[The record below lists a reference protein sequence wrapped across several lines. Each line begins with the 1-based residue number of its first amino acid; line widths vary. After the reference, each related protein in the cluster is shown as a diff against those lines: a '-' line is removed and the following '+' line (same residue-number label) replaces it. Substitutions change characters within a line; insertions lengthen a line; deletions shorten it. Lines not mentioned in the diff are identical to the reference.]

1 MSHTA
6 VDVKVCGSLFLL
18 WPGGTT
24 PGETTPG
31 MVCSVVG
38 FQNQTWEYWSTSS
51 EGTHRWWKS
60 RSTGCV
66 RSSLRG
72 LALFGREGSEGIIE
86 TWINTWVVYLQS
98 YAFPLVSS
106 RRTRGHGHK
115 LNCRKYHLNI
125 RKKTIFTVKDGVQT
139 LEQRGCGVSVSG
151 DTQKPNGN
159 SPEQVFIVDCHC
171 LRAHEAGGNTAQLH
185 RFAPVLASVCC
196 HFLQVVCIFSYPK
209 IFRTICCKSAEL
221 YCKIE

>member
-1 MSHTA
+1 MCEEQLERA
-6 VDVKVCGSLFLL
+6 
-18 WPGGTT
+18 GTVWQRRLRRDHRNMDKYLSGILT
-24 PGETTPG
+24 ELCFPIGVQQEDKRPWA
-31 MVCSVVG
+31 
-38 FQNQTWEYWSTSS
+38 QT
-51 EGTHRWWKS
+51 K
-60 RSTGCV
+60 
-66 RSSLRG
+66 
-72 LALFGREGSEGIIE
+72 
-86 TWINTWVVYLQS
+86 LQEIP
-98 YAFPLVSS
+98 F
-106 RRTRGHGHK
+106 
-115 LNCRKYHLNI
+115 NI